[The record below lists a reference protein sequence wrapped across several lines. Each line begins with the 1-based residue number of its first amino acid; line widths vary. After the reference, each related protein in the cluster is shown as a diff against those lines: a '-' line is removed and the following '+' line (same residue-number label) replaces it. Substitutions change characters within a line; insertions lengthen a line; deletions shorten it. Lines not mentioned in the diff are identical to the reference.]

1 MVDSGATLNFIHE
14 SIVRRLSLKTT
25 PCTSTQIT
33 VADGRVLC
41 HATRQVTLDY
51 HIAKFPQRDT
61 FLVAPIGDHSIILGM
76 PWLKLVNPQINWIT
90 KTIERF
96 LETDESQT
104 LEPPPTG
111 PIPGKH
117 VPRSR
122 DSPLSTPSTPHL
134 PIFNHTRGKGHD
146 PTFHY
151 RANQPHTDD
160 VIPLFKK
167 PL

>member
-25 PCTSTQIT
+25 PCTPTRIT

-76 PWLKLVNPQINWIT
+76 PWLERVNPQINWIT

-111 PIPGKH
+111 STPGKH

-122 DSPLSTPSTPHL
+122 DSPQTSTPSTP
-134 PIFNHTRGKGHD
+134 PDIQPYPGK
-146 PTFHY
+146 
-151 RANQPHTDD
+151 RARSR
-160 VIPLFKK
+160 IPLPCKSA
-167 PL
+167 PYR